1 MELACLSTLEGLGI
15 RLSQFLLESGEATLH
30 REPPL
35 VYFLVVVNSF
45 YIQAHNGGAGV
56 YLMPVPLDLT
66 VLCTVQFMSHNTDR
80 SRYILTVMT
89 AIADLTTHMVVGG
102 RAKQKVRRGDG
113 SGRHE
118 QCWPQATQSGR
129 HGSVRKQT

>member
-1 MELACLSTLEGLGI
+1 MLPYRTRLWEFACDYMELACLSTLEGLGI

-80 SRYILTVMT
+80 SRYVLTVMT
-89 AIADLTTHMVVGG
+89 AIAD
-102 RAKQKVRRGDG
+102 
-113 SGRHE
+113 
-118 QCWPQATQSGR
+118 
-129 HGSVRKQT
+129 

>member
-1 MELACLSTLEGLGI
+1 M
-15 RLSQFLLESGEATLH
+15 
-30 REPPL
+30 
-35 VYFLVVVNSF
+35 VVNSF

-80 SRYILTVMT
+80 SRYVLTVMT

-102 RAKQKVRRGDG
+102 RAKKKVRRGDS
-113 SGRHE
+113 SGQHE
-118 QCWPQATQSGR
+118 QCCTQATRRGDT
-129 HGSVRKQT
+129 GV

>member
-45 YIQAHNGGAGV
+45 CIQAHNGGAGA
-56 YLMPVPLDLT
+56 YLMPFGLRPYRL
-66 VLCTVQFMSHNTDR
+66 
-80 SRYILTVMT
+80 
-89 AIADLTTHMVVGG
+89 GG
-102 RAKQKVRRGDG
+102 
-113 SGRHE
+113 S
-118 QCWPQATQSGR
+118 
-129 HGSVRKQT
+129 

>member
-1 MELACLSTLEGLGI
+1 MELACLSTLEGLVI

-56 YLMPVPLDLT
+56 YLMPFGLRPYRL
-66 VLCTVQFMSHNTDR
+66 
-80 SRYILTVMT
+80 
-89 AIADLTTHMVVGG
+89 GG
-102 RAKQKVRRGDG
+102 
-113 SGRHE
+113 S
-118 QCWPQATQSGR
+118 
-129 HGSVRKQT
+129 